1 MSTDNALMVAVKFV
15 KENKEEIVTI
25 IVLSVAAI
33 ALAYF
38 APAVL
43 ASASM
48 FVLRLARF
56 APALGVSANLWAADE
71 RFEQRSNCYAYKY
84 LVNKPK
90 GSTYE
95 PHEYKITHYVPW
107 QACEKNADTSHLKG
121 WEEKVH
127 EFDARHGNL
136 PTE

>member
-1 MSTDNALMVAVKFV
+1 MPYST
-15 KENKEEIVTI
+15 TI
-25 IVLSVAAI
+25 SVAAI

-38 APAVL
+38 ASAAL
-43 ASASM
+43 AGASM
-48 FVLRLARF
+48 FALRLAVF
-56 APALGVSANLWAADE
+56 APALGASANLWAADE

-121 WEEKVH
+121 WEEKVR

-136 PTE
+136 PKE